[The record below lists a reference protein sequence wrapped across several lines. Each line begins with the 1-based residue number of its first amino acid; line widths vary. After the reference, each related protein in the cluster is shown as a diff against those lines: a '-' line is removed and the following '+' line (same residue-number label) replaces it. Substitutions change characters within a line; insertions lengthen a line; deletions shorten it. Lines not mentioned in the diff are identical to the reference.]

1 MAKRIF
7 QQATFT
13 PTATAD
19 TTNLAT
25 ATYMSLGAGTNSQ
38 LLKVLEIYEGGQA
51 SASSI
56 NIMQFAR
63 DSTLVGTPTALA
75 APNSDGGM
83 STFTAPL
90 AVTPIVSVSGGTLPQ
105 RSALVTVARL
115 ALSFNSFGGIVRW
128 VAAPGEEWDIY
139 GTTVSQSE
147 SSLSAFTG
155 GSVGAMAAHIVYE
168 PW

>member
-7 QQATFT
+7 QQATYT
-13 PTATAD
+13 PTSTAD

-25 ATYMSLGAGTNSQ
+25 ATYQSLGAGTNSQ
-38 LLKVLEIYEGGQA
+38 LLNVMEIYIGGQGT
-51 SASSI
+51 SSSVS
-56 NIMQFAR
+56 IMQFAR
-63 DSTLVGTPTALA
+63 DSTLVASPTALA

-90 AVTPIVSVSGGTLPQ
+90 AATPVVSISGGTLPQ

-115 ALSFNSFGGIVRW
+115 CLTLNAFGGIVRW
-128 VAAPGEEWDIY
+128 VAAPGEEWQIY

-155 GSVGAMAAHIVYE
+155 GGSQSIGSHIVYE
-168 PW
+168 PF